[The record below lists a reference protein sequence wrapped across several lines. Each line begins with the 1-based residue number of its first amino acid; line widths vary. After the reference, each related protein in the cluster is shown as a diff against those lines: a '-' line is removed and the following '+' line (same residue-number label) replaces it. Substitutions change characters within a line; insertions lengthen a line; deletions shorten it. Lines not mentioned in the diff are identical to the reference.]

1 MASRNSPGKAH
12 REGISLVQLCDMFPT
27 EESARKWFEK
37 IVWPN
42 GRTCPRCGCAD
53 TKTASAT
60 SPLPYYCRGCQKP
73 FSVKIGTALQKSNLP
88 LRKWVFAIYLEMTN
102 LKGVSSM
109 KLHRDINV
117 SQKGAWFM
125 LHRIREAWSGELGKA
140 FEGSVAIDGSMFGG
154 RRANM
159 SNAKRKELREAG
171 MRQGPQ
177 GKTIAIGAKNRET
190 GKVAAKIITSVDG
203 ETLRGF
209 VDRVS
214 EPDATV
220 YTDEARGCKGMERDR
235 ESVNHSVSEYVRE
248 MARVIGIESF
258 WSMLKRGYH
267 GVYHHVSPKHLER
280 YICECA
286 GRHNLREADTLDQM
300 REVVARLVGKR
311 VLYRE
316 LTEG

>member
-1 MASRNSPGKAH
+1 MASWKSPGKAH

-27 EESARKWFEK
+27 EESTRKWFEK

-53 TKTASAT
+53 TRKASAT

-117 SQKGAWFM
+117 SQKSAWFM

-140 FEGSVAIDGSMFGG
+140 FVGSVEIDESMFGG

-190 GKVAAKIITSVDG
+190 GKVTAKVVDFVDG
-203 ETLRGF
+203 ETLLDF
-209 VDRVS
+209 VDQVS

-220 YTDEARGCKGMERDR
+220 YTDEARG
-235 ESVNHSVSEYVRE
+235 
-248 MARVIGIESF
+248 
-258 WSMLKRGYH
+258 
-267 GVYHHVSPKHLER
+267 
-280 YICECA
+280 
-286 GRHNLREADTLDQM
+286 
-300 REVVARLVGKR
+300 
-311 VLYRE
+311 
-316 LTEG
+316 